1 MDETRVCYTEYSKSE
16 KQILFT
22 IAHNMESK
30 KMVLMKLFAGQRG
43 DTDIENRLEDVAGG
57 GRKERVGC
65 VERVPWKHTLPYVKW
80 RASGVCCMTG
90 SSSQGS
96 ATTWRVGWGGAR
108 EGACAHPWLAPAN
121 VWRFTVLY
129 SDDPSIKQ

>member
-43 DTDIENRLEDVAGG
+43 DTDRENRLEDVAGA

-65 VERVPWKHTLPYVKW
+65 MERVPWKHMLPYVKW

-90 SSSQGS
+90 NSNQGS
-96 ATTWRVGWGGAR
+96 VMTWRGGVGRPTMR
-108 EGACAHPWLAPAN
+108 ERMRTPGWLLLMFGSL
-121 VWRFTVLY
+121 RLY
-129 SDDPSIKQ
+129 DSC